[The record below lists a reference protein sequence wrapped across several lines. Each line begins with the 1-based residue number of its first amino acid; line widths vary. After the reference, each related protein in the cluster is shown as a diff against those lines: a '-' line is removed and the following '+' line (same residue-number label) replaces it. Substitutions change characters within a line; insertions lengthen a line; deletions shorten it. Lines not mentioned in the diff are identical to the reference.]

1 MLEAAT
7 MRRPPRPIVPLAL
20 LLLTFTLTLSAH
32 ASILPGSRP
41 SSTNND
47 DTCDIAVM
55 PAATLLLPY
64 FEVEVN
70 KPTTRAESTVFTIVN
85 TVREPQIAHV
95 TLWTDWGFPV
105 LTYNLFLTG
114 YDVES
119 VNLYDVIV
127 KGFVV
132 QQTLAAKSPGSRSL
146 ANGANPNFLPSALEA
161 CAHGPATI
169 PSALLADVR
178 AALTTGISSM
188 CADRAV
194 GGQHTNATGYVTID
208 LAATCT
214 FRSPAEPAYY
224 DELLYDNVLT
234 GDYQHIT
241 PNPETGNYAGGEAL
255 VHIRAVP
262 EGGPAGGNVATA
274 LPYTFYDL
282 HTPAGARRKD
292 RRQPLP
298 SAFAAHFVEGGPTS
312 FRTNM
317 QIWREPAAGR
327 ANACAAVDSAV
338 MNFPEIVRFDER
350 ENPLALD
357 ESISLPR
364 LLPGLPAAARVSTS
378 DAIFPPAIPG
388 EVAGWLYLNLNNGGS
403 ASYSAAAGR
412 DLVSGSST
420 TAGPRQSQNWVTVAM
435 FAESRYSVLFDATM
449 LGNGCSIAPAGPM
462 SATSPI
468 GPAVNDTP

>member
-1 MLEAAT
+1 
-7 MRRPPRPIVPLAL
+7 MRRGPGQIVSLV
-20 LLLTFTLTLSAH
+20 LLTLTFAISAR
-32 ASILPGSRP
+32 ASVLPGSHP

-64 FEVEVN
+64 FEVEVS
-70 KPTTRAESTVFTIVN
+70 KPTTRAESTVFTVVN

-127 KGFVV
+127 KGFVA
-132 QQTLAAKSPGSRSL
+132 QQAPGSQRTGTRSL
-146 ANGANPNFLPSALEA
+146 PNASNPNFLPSALEV
-161 CAHGPATI
+161 CSRNPTSIPAE
-169 PSALLADVR
+169 LLADVR
-178 AALTTGISSM
+178 NALTSGVTTS
-188 CADRAV
+188 CPDRRV
-194 GGQHTNATGYVTID
+194 GGQHANASGYVTID

-214 FRSPAEPAYY
+214 FRSPADPAYY

-255 VHIRAVP
+255 VHIRAMP
-262 EGGPAGGNVATA
+262 EGGAAGSVVETT

-298 SAFAAHFVEGGPTS
+298 SAFAAHFVEGGPTA
-312 FRTNM
+312 FRTNV

-327 ANACAAVDSAV
+327 ANACAAPDNAA
-338 MNFPEIVRFDER
+338 MTFPEIVRFDER
-350 ENPLALD
+350 ENPLATRA
-357 ESISLPR
+357 ITLP
-364 LLPGLPAAARVSTS
+364 PGPSTLPAASRLSTG
-378 DAIFPPAIPG
+378 DGMVFPPSMPG

-420 TAGPRQSQNWVTVAM
+420 STGPRQSQNWVTIAM

-449 LGNGCSIAPAGPM
+449 LGNGCSIAPAGPRNP
-462 SATSPI
+462 STTPI